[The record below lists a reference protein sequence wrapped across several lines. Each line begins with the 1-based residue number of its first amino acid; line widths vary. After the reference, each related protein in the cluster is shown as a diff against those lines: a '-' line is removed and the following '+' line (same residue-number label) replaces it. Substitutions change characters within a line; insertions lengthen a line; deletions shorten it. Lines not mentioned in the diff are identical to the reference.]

1 MNLLNILL
9 DAKIDYKKESELLKS
24 QGKITTGQIISV
36 MRKESGVDFFKY
48 RFDLNGQEYFG
59 WSSSADNIFG
69 RGQYT
74 ITYSPDNP
82 KINRIDLKSKIK

>member
-1 MNLLNILL
+1 MIRNGGSRCSGIYKIL
-9 DAKIDYKKESELLKS
+9 KN
-24 QGKITTGQIISV
+24 QGNKTIGQIISV

-48 RFDLNGQEYFG
+48 RFVVNEQEYFS
-59 WSSSADNIFG
+59 WSSSADNILG
-69 RGQYT
+69 SGKYT